1 MSWQGKMLG
10 GGIGSFLGPWGA
22 VFGATVGHFM
32 VDRKNALDQKKE
44 TIRLMALIAGS
55 FHELACCDGAYSK
68 AEDNAVRAILGD
80 FNAHMWSP
88 FDARSLV
95 FLIDDAERIDRC
107 VERLATTVRPHRE
120 LAHEALRWF
129 WHVALCDGA
138 LTKREEDIIGHFV
151 HVAGIPSQEAHFIA
165 SQFLGPCTSLEQ
177 SSRAAYDV
185 LGVSYDAS
193 LETIKQSY
201 RTLSQKYHPDKH
213 ADLDPDIRALTADKF
228 AQIKQAYD
236 TLAKMKMGS

>member
-32 VDRKNALDQKKE
+32 VDRKTAVDQKKE
-44 TIRLMALIAGS
+44 SMRLIALIAGS
-55 FHELACCDGAYSK
+55 FHELASCDGAYSK
-68 AEDNAVRAILGD
+68 AEDNAIRAILGE
-80 FNAHMWSP
+80 FNAHLGSP

-129 WHVALCDGA
+129 WHIALCDGA
-138 LTKREEDIIGHFV
+138 LAKREEDIIGRFV

-165 SQFLGPCTSLEQ
+165 SQFVGPGTSIEQ
-177 SSRAAYDV
+177 SCRAAYDV

-193 LETIKQSY
+193 LETIKQTY

-213 ADLDPDIRALTADKF
+213 ADLDPDIRALTAEKF

-236 TLAKMKMGS
+236 TLAKLKG

>member
-1 MSWQGKMLG
+1 MLG

-32 VDRKNALDQKKE
+32 VDRKNTVDQKKE
-44 TIRLMALIAGS
+44 TMRLIALIAGS

-80 FNAHMWSP
+80 FNSHMGSP
-88 FDARSLV
+88 FDPQSLV
-95 FLIDDAERIDRC
+95 FLIDDAERIDRAI
-107 VERLATTVRPHRE
+107 ERLATAVRPHRE

-151 HVAGIPSQEAHFIA
+151 HVAGIPSQEALFIA

-193 LETIKQSY
+193 LDTIKQTY
-201 RTLSQKYHPDKH
+201 RTMSQKYHPDKH
-213 ADLDPDIRALTADKF
+213 ADLDPDIRALTAEKF
-228 AQIKQAYD
+228 TQIKQAYD
-236 TLAKMKMGS
+236 TLTKLKG

>member
-32 VDRKNALDQKKE
+32 VDRKNTVDQKKE

-80 FNAHMWSP
+80 FNAHMGSP

-95 FLIDDAERIDRC
+95 FLIDDAERIDRAI
-107 VERLATTVRPHRE
+107 ERLATTVCPHRE

-129 WHVALCDGA
+129 WHIALCDGN
-138 LTKREEDIIGHFV
+138 LTKREEALIGHFV
-151 HVAGIPSQEAHFIA
+151 HVAGIPPQEAHFIA
-165 SQFLGPCTSLEQ
+165 SQFLGPCASLEQ

-185 LGVSYDAS
+185 LGIPYDAS

-213 ADLDPDIRALTADKF
+213 ADLEPDIRALTAEKF

-236 TLAKMKMGS
+236 TLAKMKNS